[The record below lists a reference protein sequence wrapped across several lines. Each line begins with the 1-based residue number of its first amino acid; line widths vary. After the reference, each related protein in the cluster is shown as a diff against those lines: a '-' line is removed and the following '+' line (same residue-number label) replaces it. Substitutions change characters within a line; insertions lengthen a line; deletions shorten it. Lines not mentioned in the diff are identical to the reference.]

1 MYQKTQNKYNG
12 FHDICCFKEV
22 VVLGVIFEALEFISV
37 AFWRDL
43 GSLLLI
49 LMVLAGSWMAGW
61 MLAGPVVG
69 QRDPRILRTSP
80 GGG

>member
-1 MYQKTQNKYNG
+1 MA
-12 FHDICCFKEV
+12 
-22 VVLGVIFEALEFISV
+22 LGVIFEALGFILGV
-37 AFWRDL
+37 FWRAL

-69 QRDPRILRTSP
+69 QRDPRILRTSSGEGQESAP
-80 GGG
+80 GALQSSTLEAQG